1 MNIGWA
7 VAHNFKSTDTLSI
20 DEIKNIG
27 PTWGGVSTWKDCQ
40 TDNVVSNDFEES
52 WQLLNRKFNLDC
64 NFWIN
69 QQFYGRLESP
79 GDINIFN
86 FESFLE
92 LDHSEDIIILD
103 LAANKYDLV
112 LAIGYNLSLT
122 PLQSNNSDDKTDP
135 RIRIAKHKN
144 QNYLQLIVKTIKKY
158 PNAQFVFIDV
168 DKELDTALPNCTYDS
183 IDSVAFLQQIIT
195 EETQ

>member
-1 MNIGWA
+1 M
-7 VAHNFKSTDTLSI
+7 H
-20 DEIKNIG
+20 IKPI
-27 PTWGGVSTWKDCQ
+27 
-40 TDNVVSNDFEES
+40 
-52 WQLLNRKFNLDC
+52 
-64 NFWIN
+64 
-69 QQFYGRLESP
+69 
-79 GDINIFN
+79 IFN
-86 FESFLE
+86 FKSFLE

-122 PLQSNNSDDKTDP
+122 PLQSNNAGDKTNP
-135 RIRIAKHKN
+135 EIRIAKHKN

-183 IDSVAFLQQIIT
+183 IDNVLLLLK
-195 EETQ
+195 